1 MISTFNIDYEN
12 DRIILVILEH
22 MQPLGILGKRK
33 LKKLTNRYA
42 DNHVY
47 KAEIMEK
54 LVHAGYLICE
64 CDKETTESGSILESN
79 HKYYTSD
86 MGRDAL
92 KHGRF
97 ASEYKAMQ
105 IASRNLWIG
114 WGATIIGIV
123 GGILGIL
130 SALNVL

>member
-1 MISTFNIDYEN
+1 MISTFDIDYEN

-22 MQPLGILGKRK
+22 MQPLGILDKRK
-33 LKKLTNRYA
+33 LKKLTNRYT

-47 KAEIMEK
+47 KDEIMEK

-64 CDKETTESGSILESN
+64 CDKDTKKSGFILESN

-97 ASEYKAMQ
+97 VSEYEAMQ
-105 IASRNLWIG
+105 IARRNLWIG
-114 WGATIIGIV
+114 WSATIIGMV